1 MFCSVPAG
9 VLALNELIL
18 STLQIMK
25 LVPDIFEGS
34 LVRVMRRLEELLRR
48 LAGVLRA
55 LFDWWCWLAM
65 SKNTDFD
72 DYAAAG
78 AAKSIGDDELEAK
91 MVAGQEKLKRDT
103 VIAASLY
110 L

>member
-34 LVRVMRRLEELLRR
+34 LVRVMRRLEELLRQI
-48 LAGVLRA
+48 AGVLRA
-55 LFDWWCWLAM
+55 LFDWWC
-65 SKNTDFD
+65 
-72 DYAAAG
+72 
-78 AAKSIGDDELEAK
+78 
-91 MVAGQEKLKRDT
+91 
-103 VIAASLY
+103 
-110 L
+110 